1 MPIIF
6 EYYDQFCFCWCCEWW
21 WFLLQHSPNWS
32 PSIMKL
38 SLVYSKSR
46 DFGATRGRDNTG
58 KDIQSIESR
67 RSTSFLGKKPTI
79 QVYENLK
86 CWMWIQSGCVHII
99 TGQKHRNCILYIQRT
114 ATYQM
119 QSDLRMRPRKL
130 FVIVSAQPLLSNH
143 FRTRYYHL
151 IL

>member
-58 KDIQSIESR
+58 KDIKSIQSRS
-67 RSTSFLGKKPTI
+67 STSVLGTKTNYPGVWKFELLNEHLVWPCPHHYRSETS
-79 QVYENLK
+79 K
-86 CWMWIQSGCVHII
+86 
-99 TGQKHRNCILYIQRT
+99 LYFIHLT

-119 QSDLRMRPRKL
+119 QSNLRMRSRKL
-130 FVIVSAQPLLSNH
+130 FVIVSAQPLVSNQC
-143 FRTRYYHL
+143 RIKYYRL